1 MAIEA
6 GKKFDRYQILSQIGK
21 GGMGEVFLAHDSR
34 LNRKV
39 ALKLLPAQ
47 FIKDNERLR
56 RFEKEAQAASA
67 LNHPNIVTIYE
78 VGMVEDRPFIATEY
92 IEGLTLRR
100 RMAQGRLSVAEMLDV
115 ATQVIGALSAAHA
128 AGIVHRDIKPENIM
142 IRPDGYVKMLDFGLA
157 KLTEKSTGPEG
168 PPIDSEE
175 ISFPEEASED
185 TAEQPSTTDDLF
197 ATVAAGST
205 SETIPG
211 IVMGTAQYMSPEQAR
226 GIRVDARTDLF
237 SFGVVLYEMI
247 AGRAP
252 FSGGAPKE
260 IIDSILKTE
269 PPAIA
274 SVQPDVPEVFDWIV
288 TKALVK
294 DRDER
299 YQSAKEMLNDLRR
312 LHRRLGVAD
321 EIERSRTFTSGYPKA
336 ADKVITTPSDHSTM
350 EIATPST
357 RSRGTSSAR
366 IFANWQAGAA
376 PLSRN
381 KPFLITAATLLLSLL
396 SFGLYFWFKS
406 RPQTA
411 PFQSIQVNRFTSSG
425 KANRAAVSPDG
436 KYVVHVLSENGRQS
450 LLVRQTL
457 QSNYVVIVPP
467 AEVFYRG
474 MTFSPDGNYVYYVI
488 QEGNNPIQALYSVP
502 VLGGSPRKILTN
514 IDSPAAISPNHTS
527 LAFVRRNRGKNSD
540 SLIVA
545 DIDGQNERQLA
556 ERGGDDFFSVSGP
569 DFSPDGKLIACAAGT
584 NKGGR
589 QMFVIEATLESGK
602 LRTVGSKLWSTVGR
616 VSWLR
621 NGKGL
626 VFTAAEQGSIL
637 SQLWHLDLRKTV
649 PRRVTSDLNDYRDI
663 SLTADARALVAVQTE
678 AQVNV
683 WLAPGNDST
692 RAAKITD
699 GVGQYNGVSGL
710 TWLPDGRLVYVSRAS
725 GSQDVW
731 IMDQNGENQ
740 LPLTNIET
748 RADRYPAVTP
758 DGRYVVFVSTRNG
771 NSNLYRYDLQ
781 TGEQKQL
788 TSGSSDEFPA
798 VSADGRWVIYTITS
812 SIKFTLWKV
821 SIDGGEPV
829 QLTQQLSQ
837 WPTVSPDGQWIACWY
852 RVEPTAKWQIA
863 IVPIDGGTP
872 AKILTVPSSADPF
885 IPVRW
890 LPDGT
895 GVGFTATRD
904 GVWNIWSLPLDG
916 GPAKQLTNFTNDQ
929 IFWFDW
935 SRDGKQLAASR
946 GRVTSDVVY
955 IKEP

>member
-1 MAIEA
+1 
-6 GKKFDRYQILSQIGK
+6 
-21 GGMGEVFLAHDSR
+21 MGEVFLAHDSR

-47 FIKDNERLR
+47 FIKDTERLR
-56 RFEKEAQAASA
+56 RFEQEAQAASA

-78 VGMVEDRPFIATEY
+78 IGKVDDRPFIATEY

-100 RMAQGRLSVAEMLDV
+100 RMAQGRLSVPEMLDV

-157 KLTEKSTGPEG
+157 KLTEKSNGPEG
-168 PPIDSEE
+168 PPGDSADVEF
-175 ISFPEEASED
+175 SEADNED
-185 TAEQPSTTDDLF
+185 TAEQPAATDDLF
-197 ATVAAGST
+197 ATVAAGAAN
-205 SETIPG
+205 ETIPG

-226 GIRVDARTDLF
+226 GMRVDARTDLF
-237 SFGVVLYEMI
+237 SFGIVLYEMI

-252 FSGGAPKE
+252 FSGGSPKQ

-269 PPAIA
+269 PPPIA

-312 LHRRLGVAD
+312 LNRRLGVAD

-336 ADKVITTPSDHSTM
+336 VDKTPSVPSDNSTM
-350 EIATPST
+350 EIEERPS
-357 RSRGTSSAR
+357 RSKGVTSSR
-366 IFANWQAGAA
+366 IFANWQAGAT
-376 PLSRN
+376 PLRRN
-381 KPFLITAATLLLSLL
+381 KPFLLTAATLLLSIL
-396 SFGLYFWFKS
+396 SFVGYLWFKS
-406 RPQTA
+406 RPQNS
-411 PFQSIQVNRFTSSG
+411 PFQNILVNRFTASG
-425 KANRAAVSPDG
+425 KANRAAISPDG
-436 KYVVHVLSENGRQS
+436 KYVVHVLSETGKQS

-457 QSNYVVIVPP
+457 QSNYVVIVQP
-467 AEVFYRG
+467 AEVVYRG
-474 MTFSPDGNYVYYVI
+474 MTFSPDGNYVYYTV
-488 QEGNNPIQALYSVP
+488 QEGNNPIQLLYSVP

-514 IDSPAAISPNHTS
+514 IDSPAAISPDHKS
-527 LAFVRRNRGKNSD
+527 LAFIRRNRGKNAD
-540 SLIVA
+540 SLIIA
-545 DIDGQNERQLA
+545 DIDGRNERLIA
-556 ERGGDDFFSVSGP
+556 ERSGDDFFSVSGP

-589 QMFVIEATLESGK
+589 QMFIFEATVDGK
-602 LRTVGSKLWSTVGR
+602 TRQLGTKMWSTVGR
-616 VSWLR
+616 VCWLR

-626 VFTAAEQGSIL
+626 LFTAADQGVIL
-637 SQLWHLDLRKTV
+637 SQLWYLDARKFT

-663 SLTADARALVAVQTE
+663 SVTTDAHALVTVQSE

-683 WLAPGNDST
+683 WLTPGTDASRT
-692 RAAKITD
+692 VKITD
-699 GVGQYNGVSGL
+699 GIGQYNGVSGL

-740 LPLTNIET
+740 IPLTNIET

-758 DGRYVVFVSTRNG
+758 DGRYIVFVSTRTG

-788 TSGSSDEFPA
+788 TQGSSDEFPA
-798 VSADGRWVIYTITS
+798 VSADGKWVIYNVTS

-821 SIDGGEPV
+821 SIDGGAPV
-829 QLTQQLSQ
+829 QLTHELSQ

-852 RVEPTAKWQIA
+852 RSEPTAKWEIA
-863 IVPIDGGTP
+863 VIPFNGGTP
-872 AKILTVPSSADPF
+872 AKILTVPTSADPF

-890 LPDGT
+890 TPDGT
-895 GVGFTATRD
+895 GVSFTATRD
-904 GVWNIWSLPLDG
+904 GVWNIWTLPLDG
-916 GPAKQLTNFTNDQ
+916 GPARQLTNFATDQ

-935 SRDGKQLAASR
+935 SRDGKQLATSR
-946 GRVTSDVVY
+946 GRVTSDVVH